1 MEKGLIEFSNFLE
14 PREIL
19 KDWQTTSIS
28 IFDTNSAHWKSLT
41 KKCILLLE

>member
-19 KDWQTTSIS
+19 KDWQTAMIDMMDWQKRTLK
-28 IFDTNSAHWKSLT
+28 KSVEHL
-41 KKCILLLE
+41 